1 MTELSDIVESFE
13 LLGDWDERYQYL
25 MELGRQLPAMPAAL
39 KTEDNRVKP
48 CMSTVHVSAYSS
60 PGSPNRIRFHGDCDT
75 PIIKGVLA
83 VLISLCHDKSSDE
96 VLGIDMDRIF
106 EQLRL
111 HEHLSPSR
119 HVGVYAIV
127 EVMKQ
132 QVLDLG
138 SARDAVA

>member
-1 MTELSDIVESFE
+1 MTELSDIVEAFE

-25 MELGRQLPAMPAAL
+25 MELGSQLPAMPAAL

-48 CMSTVHVSAYSS
+48 CMSTVHVCAYRS
-60 PGSPNRIRFHGDCDT
+60 PGSPNRIRFYGDCDT
-75 PIIKGVLA
+75 DIIKGVLA
-83 VLISLCHDKSSDE
+83 VLISLCNDKRVDE
-96 VLGIDMDRIF
+96 VLAIDMDRVF

-132 QVLDLG
+132 QVLQLG